1 MQIAVRKE
9 AILMIGI
16 LTEKPS
22 AARNFAKALGA
33 QKTGDHYSGSFHG
46 ESFVIVHSVGHLYGL
61 LDPKYQVPESV
72 AASYASWD
80 ISNLPWNESIFSWK
94 KGAFSKTKD
103 VAATIKSVLSD
114 CSEIVLATD
123 NDPSGEGDLLA
134 TEILLE
140 NHITAETFT
149 RMHFADEASATLQKA
164 FLDRSLIPVL
174 TENPEYRKGLYRE
187 RFDFL
192 SMQHTRAATHF
203 SGGRVLRQGRLKSVM
218 VRMVGEQLEA
228 VRSYIRVPY
237 YQTRFKDE
245 NGNVYVS
252 PKEPMYKRKEDV
264 PDLYHESD
272 VVVDS
277 VTTKHTAPPKLLD
290 LAGLSSILSSK
301 GIKASEVL
309 QTYQNLYEHQIVS
322 YPRTED
328 KSITPEQFQEML
340 PKINQIAVLVGVDPS
355 LLTHTQMRP
364 THVKKG
370 GTHGA
375 NRPGPNVPS
384 SLSTLDRY
392 GSCARSIYEILARNF
407 LAMFAEDYIYEQEK
421 GHLADYP
428 DFMSKTNLPK
438 SPGFKQVFYDGDD
451 NEDTTGSHLGKRAT
465 PSIFE
470 GYPKPPQKPTMKW
483 LMKQLEKYDVGTGA
497 TRTSIY
503 ADVTNP
509 KGGEARTPLLTENK
523 GKLNMTPDGEVSFR
537 LVKGTHI
544 ADVRT
549 TESMQQSMR
558 DVAAGKADSSQKL
571 HEMQQIIRDDMAIM
585 AKNAKVMNITPKK
598 TVKMLNGVWN
608 GQNIAIHEKWIDHI
622 WTPEEADAL
631 FAGKNVCVYGL
642 RGKDGKTYDV
652 KGKLGYQTYKGK
664 KYVGFTVMEY
674 LNDDRI
680 RGTWN
685 GQDVMIKKSWGG
697 HTWNTEELTRL
708 FAGEE
713 VSVNGLIS
721 SKGSTYGVKGK
732 LTEQTYKGKKFIGFK
747 VIDYLNEDKNSTKD
761 CITGT
766 WRGKQVSL
774 KASWNGHIWTEE
786 EAQALFA
793 EKEISVYGFK
803 GKNGKEYG
811 VTGKL
816 EYQIYNGRK
825 FIGFMRTGF
834 AD

>member
-1 MQIAVRKE
+1 
-9 AILMIGI
+9 MIGI

-228 VRSYIRVPY
+228 VRSYVRVPY

-264 PDLYHESD
+264 PDLYHESE

-340 PKINQIAVLVGVDPS
+340 PKIYFEPLVP
-355 LLTHTQMRP
+355 LP
-364 THVKKG
+364 T
-370 GTHGA
+370 
-375 NRPGPNVPS
+375 
-384 SLSTLDRY
+384 
-392 GSCARSIYEILARNF
+392 
-407 LAMFAEDYIYEQEK
+407 
-421 GHLADYP
+421 
-428 DFMSKTNLPK
+428 
-438 SPGFKQVFYDGDD
+438 
-451 NEDTTGSHLGKRAT
+451 
-465 PSIFE
+465 
-470 GYPKPPQKPTMKW
+470 W
-483 LMKQLEKYDVGTGA
+483 
-497 TRTSIY
+497 
-503 ADVTNP
+503 
-509 KGGEARTPLLTENK
+509 
-523 GKLNMTPDGEVSFR
+523 
-537 LVKGTHI
+537 
-544 ADVRT
+544 
-549 TESMQQSMR
+549 
-558 DVAAGKADSSQKL
+558 
-571 HEMQQIIRDDMAIM
+571 
-585 AKNAKVMNITPKK
+585 
-598 TVKMLNGVWN
+598 
-608 GQNIAIHEKWIDHI
+608 
-622 WTPEEADAL
+622 
-631 FAGKNVCVYGL
+631 
-642 RGKDGKTYDV
+642 
-652 KGKLGYQTYKGK
+652 
-664 KYVGFTVMEY
+664 
-674 LNDDRI
+674 
-680 RGTWN
+680 
-685 GQDVMIKKSWGG
+685 
-697 HTWNTEELTRL
+697 
-708 FAGEE
+708 
-713 VSVNGLIS
+713 
-721 SKGSTYGVKGK
+721 
-732 LTEQTYKGKKFIGFK
+732 
-747 VIDYLNEDKNSTKD
+747 
-761 CITGT
+761 
-766 WRGKQVSL
+766 
-774 KASWNGHIWTEE
+774 
-786 EAQALFA
+786 
-793 EKEISVYGFK
+793 
-803 GKNGKEYG
+803 
-811 VTGKL
+811 
-816 EYQIYNGRK
+816 
-825 FIGFMRTGF
+825 
-834 AD
+834 

>member
-301 GIKASEVL
+301 GIKANEVL

-608 GQNIAIHEKWIDHI
+608 GQNIAIREKWIDHI

-631 FAGKNVCVYGL
+631 FAGKNELKIYG
-642 RGKDGKTYDV
+642 
-652 KGKLGYQTYKGK
+652 QHK
-664 KYVGFTVMEY
+664 KQIHC
-674 LNDDRI
+674 L
-680 RGTWN
+680 
-685 GQDVMIKKSWGG
+685 Q
-697 HTWNTEELTRL
+697 
-708 FAGEE
+708 
-713 VSVNGLIS
+713 
-721 SKGSTYGVKGK
+721 
-732 LTEQTYKGKKFIGFK
+732 
-747 VIDYLNEDKNSTKD
+747 
-761 CITGT
+761 
-766 WRGKQVSL
+766 
-774 KASWNGHIWTEE
+774 
-786 EAQALFA
+786 
-793 EKEISVYGFK
+793 EKMSVYMDCGEK
-803 GKNGKEYG
+803 MA
-811 VTGKL
+811 
-816 EYQIYNGRK
+816 RH
-825 FIGFMRTGF
+825 MM
-834 AD
+834 

>member
-228 VRSYIRVPY
+228 VRSYVRVPY

-264 PDLYHESD
+264 PDLYHESE

-608 GQNIAIHEKWIDHI
+608 GQNIAIREKWIDHI

-664 KYVGFTVMEY
+664 K
-674 LNDDRI
+674 
-680 RGTWN
+680 
-685 GQDVMIKKSWGG
+685 
-697 HTWNTEELTRL
+697 
-708 FAGEE
+708 
-713 VSVNGLIS
+713 
-721 SKGSTYGVKGK
+721 
-732 LTEQTYKGKKFIGFK
+732 FIGFK
-747 VIDYLNEDKNSTKD
+747 VIDYLNEDKNSMKD

-774 KASWNGHIWTEE
+774 KASWNGHIWTEK